1 VVVAVI
7 SQQRLEKA
15 LVYLAET
22 DEPMA
27 EAKGEILRLE
37 NLIKRVNYR
46 LFLSASGSVEA
57 RKAEAGKS
65 EETARLEEELVAAT
79 VKYEGM
85 RAKRDTERAVIEVWR
100 SLESSRR
107 QGT

>member
-1 VVVAVI
+1 MI
-7 SQQRLEKA
+7 SQDRLERA
-15 LVYLAET
+15 LRYLAET
-22 DEPMA
+22 DEQVA

-65 EETARLEEELVAAT
+65 EETARLEEELVSAT
-79 VKYEGM
+79 VKYEGL
-85 RAKRDTERAVIEVWR
+85 RAKRDTESAVIDCWR
-100 SLESSRR
+100 TLESSRR
-107 QGT
+107 KGA

>member
-1 VVVAVI
+1 MI

-15 LVYLAET
+15 LVFLAET
-22 DEPMA
+22 DEPIA
-27 EAKGEILRLE
+27 EAKGEIQRLE

-65 EETARLEEELVAAT
+65 EETARLEEELVSAT
-79 VKYEGM
+79 VKYEGLK
-85 RAKRDTERAVIEVWR
+85 AKRETESTVIDVFR
-100 SLESSRR
+100 TLESSRR
-107 QGT
+107 KGTI

>member
-1 VVVAVI
+1 MI

-15 LVYLAET
+15 LTYLAET
-22 DEPMA
+22 DEEVA
-27 EAKGEILRLE
+27 QAKGEILRLE

-65 EETARLEEELVAAT
+65 EETARLEEELVSAV
-79 VKYEGM
+79 VKYESLK
-85 RAKRDTERAVIEVWR
+85 AKRDTEAGIIEVWR

-107 QGT
+107 KGA

>member
-1 VVVAVI
+1 MI
-7 SQQRLEKA
+7 SQSRLEKA
-15 LVYLAET
+15 LVFLSET
-22 DEPMA
+22 DEEVA
-27 EAKGEILRLE
+27 QAKGEILRLE

-65 EETARLEEELVAAT
+65 EETARLEEELVSAV
-79 VKYEGM
+79 VKYESLK
-85 RAKRDTERAVIEVWR
+85 AKRDTEAGIIEVWR

-107 QGT
+107 KGA